1 MLSIWNN
8 SLYIDIGKRKEK
20 VFKKWVCLL
29 TWKLYNLA
37 FPAIN
42 MEIYTFVSL
51 NIIVLLIILE
61 NA

>member
-8 SLYIDIGKRKEK
+8 SLYIDIVKRKEK

-37 FPAIN
+37 FLAIS